1 MLRSNS
7 GPALFL
13 GGGSMLIRLFGE
25 NFRSFRDP
33 FELSFVAADL
43 KAEGDRG
50 VSLLYPDGSDE
61 PFSVLR
67 CIGVFGANASGKSTV
82 LLAAKALLWMIR
94 QSSRKLEPEKEIPW
108 YEPFAF
114 CSTARERPVR
124 LGCTIFLDGVFYEYE
139 LTYSRHQIES
149 ERLVRLDEP
158 EEPLLERGGPTNV
171 GGRIVKASHHVKALL
186 AQPRANTPIFSFL
199 AQHGSEHGEFSVRP
213 FWKAFCDRLGY
224 RDYSG
229 QAGSFPFQDLMAKR
243 LYRESDFRHWVMAH
257 LIRPADLGIQNV
269 QVEEIEFPPFLSG
282 APEEVRKQFADEAPF
297 YRAAF
302 SHFGEHNANLDLSE
316 ESAGTRKMY
325 DLASDWWALAHKPVT
340 ILGDE
345 LTASLHPVLIDH
357 LVRAVNHRAHEGD
370 AYAQLAFATH
380 EVGLLESRG
389 GSPPALRR
397 DQIYFTE
404 KDDSGAST
412 LSSLAEF
419 KDEAR
424 SVHNLR
430 KRYLGDRYGA
440 IPRIEE
446 LLF

>member
-1 MLRSNS
+1 
-7 GPALFL
+7 
-13 GGGSMLIRLFGE
+13 MLIRLFGE

-43 KAEGDRG
+43 KAEDDRG
-50 VSLLYPDGSDE
+50 ISLLYPDGSDE

-67 CIGVFGANASGKSTV
+67 CIGLFGANASGKSTV
-82 LLAAKALLWMIR
+82 LLAAKALLWMIQ

-108 YEPFAF
+108 YDPFAF
-114 CSTARERPVR
+114 SSSASELPVR
-124 LGCTIFLDGVFYEYE
+124 LGSTIFHDGVFYEYK
-139 LTYSRHQIES
+139 LAYSKNRIES
-149 ERLVRLDEP
+149 ERLISLDQP
-158 EEPLLERGGPTNV
+158 EAPLLERHGPNNV
-171 GGRIVKASHHVKALL
+171 SGRLVEASEHVKALL
-186 AQPRANTPIFSFL
+186 SEPRSNTPAFSFL
-199 AQHGSEHGEFSVRP
+199 GQHGPEKGESSVRQL
-213 FWKAFCDRLGY
+213 WRAFCHRLRY

-229 QAGSFPFQDLMAKR
+229 KRANFPFQDLTAKR
-243 LYRESDFRHWVMAH
+243 LFRQSNFRDWVLAR
-257 LIRPADLGIQNV
+257 LIRPADLGIRDV
-269 QVEEIEFPPFLSG
+269 QVEEIEFPPFLAG
-282 APEEVRKQFADEAPF
+282 APEEIRKQFADQAPYYQAKF
-297 YRAAF
+297 F
-302 SHFGEHNANLDLSE
+302 HHGEKHANLDLGD

-325 DLASDWWALAHKPVT
+325 DLASDWWALAHRPFT

-345 LTASLHPVLIDH
+345 LTASLHPILIDH
-357 LVRAVNHRAHEGD
+357 LVRAVNHRPHEDD

-404 KDDSGAST
+404 KDDRGAST